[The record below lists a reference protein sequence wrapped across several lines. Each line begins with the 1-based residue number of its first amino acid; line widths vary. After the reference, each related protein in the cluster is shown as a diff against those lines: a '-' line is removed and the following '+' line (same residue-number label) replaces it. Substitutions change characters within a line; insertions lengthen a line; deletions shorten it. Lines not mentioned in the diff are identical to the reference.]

1 MMQRKGI
8 RMNAMY
14 TPVLGGAP
22 LASEIMALRELV
34 VGAARCWRVARD
46 GRAPVQQRLY
56 AWLMP
61 QDRGVLAPVFD
72 SLLSLWEAAL
82 GRPIVTGQAALSVDE
97 HLLLGMLVGTVP
109 HYRGTGTAAS
119 LLDIAVRSAR
129 VMIAM
134 TPAR

>member
-1 MMQRKGI
+1 MT
-8 RMNAMY
+8 AMY
-14 TPVLGGAP
+14 PPVLGGVP
-22 LASEIMALRELV
+22 LASETMALRELV
-34 VGAARCWRVARD
+34 TGVARCWRAARD
-46 GRAPVQQRLY
+46 ARAPVQQRLH
-56 AWLMP
+56 ALLVR

-109 HYRGTGTAAS
+109 HYRGAGPAAA